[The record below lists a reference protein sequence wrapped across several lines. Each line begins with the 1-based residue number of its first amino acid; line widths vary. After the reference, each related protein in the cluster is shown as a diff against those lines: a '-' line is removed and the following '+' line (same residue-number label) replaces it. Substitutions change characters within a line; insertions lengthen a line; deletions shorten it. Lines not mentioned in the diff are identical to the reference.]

1 MTASH
6 PIDVE
11 KLLEKQLATASP
23 DLLRALLS
31 TFIAAVGAL
40 LAALAVPSPA
50 HRVGFGAH

>member
-31 TFIAAVGAL
+31 TVTSRG
-40 LAALAVPSPA
+40 V
-50 HRVGFGAH
+50 V